1 MSLKYCPNCKQN
13 VVPSKDFSWIG
24 FIFGFGLFYLGYY
37 FLLKKNRCPMC
48 KTDGLLP
55 QQG

>member
-24 FIFGFGLFYLGYY
+24 FIFGFGFFYLGYY

-48 KTDGLLP
+48 KTDGFLP
-55 QQG
+55 QQR